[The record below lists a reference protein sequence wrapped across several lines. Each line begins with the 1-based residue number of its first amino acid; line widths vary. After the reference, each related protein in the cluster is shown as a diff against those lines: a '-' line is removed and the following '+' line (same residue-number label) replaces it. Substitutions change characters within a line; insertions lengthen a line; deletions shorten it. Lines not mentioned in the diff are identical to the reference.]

1 MLPVPLSGFYG
12 RQYNMNDK
20 ELADFRAL
28 LDLIFCAGLGALLI
42 VTAIFG
48 SIYWKSTKPPPR
60 YANTLQRDI
69 NP

>member
-1 MLPVPLSGFYG
+1 MT
-12 RQYNMNDK
+12 NK
-20 ELADFRAL
+20 ELDDLRAV

-42 VTAIFG
+42 ATAIFG
-48 SIYWKSTKPPPR
+48 CMYWKSTKPPPR

>member
-1 MLPVPLSGFYG
+1 MS
-12 RQYNMNDK
+12 DK
-20 ELADFRAL
+20 ERDELRAV

-48 SIYWKSTKPPPR
+48 SIYWSSTKPPPK
-60 YANTLQRDI
+60 YTNTLQRDI

>member
-1 MLPVPLSGFYG
+1 
-12 RQYNMNDK
+12 MNDK
-20 ELADFRAL
+20 ELNDLRAA

-42 VTAIFG
+42 VAAIFG
-48 SIYWKSTKPPPR
+48 SLYWKSTKPPPR